1 MAARVAQQRLERAR
15 VRAELQKSQVSS
27 PVSSSAIGGFHAPSG
42 AVGESPGRAARAE
55 AERVARERVVASSAA
70 RGYQFEPRRAAKGRA
85 GHLNSFED
93 CAEWNCT
100 CRVGAR
106 SHCAP
111 HTAHLSLPCACP
123 ALA

>member
-1 MAARVAQQRLERAR
+1 MATRVAQQRLKRAR
-15 VRAELQKSQVSS
+15 VRAELQKSQASS
-27 PVSSSAIGGFHAPSG
+27 PVSSSAIGGFHAPSWP
-42 AVGESPGRAARAE
+42 VSESPGRAARAE
-55 AERVARERVVASSAA
+55 AESLARARVVASSAA